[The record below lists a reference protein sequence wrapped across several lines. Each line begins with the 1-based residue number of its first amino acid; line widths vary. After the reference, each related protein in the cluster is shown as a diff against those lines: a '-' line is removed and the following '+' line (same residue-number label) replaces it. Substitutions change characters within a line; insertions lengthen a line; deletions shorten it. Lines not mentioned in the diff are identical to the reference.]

1 MNVLIDTSIWSEVL
15 RRRARGRSPYET
27 EVQELIDE
35 GRVVIFGPIRQEIL
49 SGIKSDKQFE
59 ALRDILRA
67 FSDYELM
74 TEDFEEAAVCF
85 NRCQR
90 RGIQGSNTDF
100 LICAIALRNGFEIFT
115 RDKDFAHFKKALRVK
130 LYAPRFQ
137 K

>member
-15 RRRARGRSPYET
+15 RRRARGRSPYEI

-35 GRVVIFGPIRQEIL
+35 GRVVMFGPIRQEIL

-67 FSDYELM
+67 FSDYELI

-90 RGIQGSNTDF
+90 RGIQGSNSDF

-115 RDKDFAHFKKALRVK
+115 RDTDFSRFKKALRVK
-130 LYAPRFQ
+130 LYATRFQ